1 MIALPDSLALGSQ
14 ACCALLTRKPECHRG
29 GREHAPRREA
39 GGARGHCAWRP
50 TSRGQWARP
59 LRSQQPRAE
68 VARAWPCIRRPH
80 PTLHRFCVL
89 AGGGGSTQCLV
100 WTQGDS
106 SSLSPLRGPFV
117 SRWLMWPRCGR
128 TPAFGQGRK
137 FLLRAFV
144 HWPSVWLGPWE
155 AAYPNSLPK
164 ESYREERVHQPN
176 KAASPWV
183 GATREGRQ
191 AVGFVSPDSC
201 HCS

>member
-68 VARAWPCIRRPH
+68 VARAWPCIRHPH

-89 AGGGGSTQCLV
+89 AGGGGSAQCLV
-100 WTQGDS
+100 WTQGDA

-144 HWPSVWLGPWE
+144 HCLLSGLALGRLLIRILFQRR
-155 AAYPNSLPK
+155 ATGRKGSTSLTKQLAP
-164 ESYREERVHQPN
+164 
-176 KAASPWV
+176 
-183 GATREGRQ
+183 G
-191 AVGFVSPDSC
+191 
-201 HCS
+201 